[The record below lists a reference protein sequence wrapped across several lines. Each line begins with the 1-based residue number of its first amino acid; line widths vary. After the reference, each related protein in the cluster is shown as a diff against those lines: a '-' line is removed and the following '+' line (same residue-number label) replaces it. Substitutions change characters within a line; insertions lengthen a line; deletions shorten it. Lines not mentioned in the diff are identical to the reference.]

1 MNLKIIIFLVLYF
14 CLNFMKNNKKV
25 TNSKSFQSYQ
35 VEKENNMKM
44 KKNIFENELL
54 SSNNL
59 KGILIEELNSIE
71 EKVEQMKI
79 DNLNLIQDYENEV
92 NTLQKSNDY
101 LLNIQSGNHEN
112 NAKELEDNINE
123 LKEQIMNLENEI
135 KEKDRIFK
143 EVNKKI
149 ILLNNE
155 KREHDEKMIRLKD
168 QYRNELI
175 NKMKNKNYVI
185 EKVKEKK
192 NEIIEEEIQEED
204 ENYNNNNSNQIN
216 ENSIHDMI
224 QNNDTNNGNNNQ

>member
-1 MNLKIIIFLVLYF
+1 
-14 CLNFMKNNKKV
+14 MKNNKKV
-25 TNSKSFQSYQ
+25 ISNSKSFQSYQ

-44 KKNIFENELL
+44 KKNVLENELL

-59 KGILIEELNSIE
+59 KGILIEELNAIE

-101 LLNIQSGNHEN
+101 LLNIQNGNHIN

-123 LKEQIMNLENEI
+123 LKEQIINLENEI
-135 KEKDRIFK
+135 KEKDKVFK
-143 EVNKKI
+143 EVNKNI

-155 KREHDEKMIRLKD
+155 KREHDLKMMRLKE

-175 NKMKNKNYVI
+175 AKINNKNLTFENKEENKNNVI
-185 EKVKEKK
+185 
-192 NEIIEEEIQEED
+192 NDEIKEED
-204 ENYNNNNSNQIN
+204 EDKNNQLNQ
-216 ENSIHDMI
+216 NSIQDFI
-224 QNNDTNNGNNNQ
+224 GNKEIENLNDNGTTPQ

>member
-1 MNLKIIIFLVLYF
+1 
-14 CLNFMKNNKKV
+14 MKNNKKV
-25 TNSKSFQSYQ
+25 ISNSKSFQSYQ

-44 KKNIFENELL
+44 KKNVLENELL

-59 KGILIEELNSIE
+59 KGILIEELNAIE

-101 LLNIQSGNHEN
+101 LLNIQNGNHIN

-123 LKEQIMNLENEI
+123 LKEQIINLENEI
-135 KEKDRIFK
+135 KEKDKVFK
-143 EVNKKI
+143 EVNKNI

-155 KREHDEKMIRLKD
+155 KREHDLKMMRLKE

-175 NKMKNKNYVI
+175 AKINNKNLTFENKEENKNNVI
-185 EKVKEKK
+185 
-192 NEIIEEEIQEED
+192 NDEIKEED
-204 ENYNNNNSNQIN
+204 EDKNYQLNQ
-216 ENSIHDMI
+216 NSIQDI
-224 QNNDTNNGNNNQ
+224 IENKEKENLNDNGTTPQ

>member
-1 MNLKIIIFLVLYF
+1 
-14 CLNFMKNNKKV
+14 MKNNKKV
-25 TNSKSFQSYQ
+25 ISNSKSFQSYQ

-44 KKNIFENELL
+44 KKNVLENELL

-59 KGILIEELNSIE
+59 KGILIEELNAIE

-135 KEKDRIFK
+135 KEKDIVFK
-143 EVNKKI
+143 EVNKNI

-155 KREHDEKMIRLKD
+155 KREHDLKMMRLKE

-175 NKMKNKNYVI
+175 AKINNKNLTFENKEENKNNVI
-185 EKVKEKK
+185 
-192 NEIIEEEIQEED
+192 NDEIKEED
-204 ENYNNNNSNQIN
+204 EDKNNQLNQ
-216 ENSIHDMI
+216 NSIQDI
-224 QNNDTNNGNNNQ
+224 IENKEKENLNDNGTTPQ

>member
-44 KKNIFENELL
+44 KKNVLENELL

-59 KGILIEELNSIE
+59 KGILIEELNAIE

-185 EKVKEKK
+185 EKVEEKK
-192 NEIIEEEIQEED
+192 NELIEDIQEDDE
-204 ENYNNNNSNQIN
+204 ENYNNNNNQLN
-216 ENSIHDMI
+216 ENSIQDMI
-224 QNNDTNNGNNNQ
+224 ENKDVNNGNNN

>member
-1 MNLKIIIFLVLYF
+1 
-14 CLNFMKNNKKV
+14 MKNNKKV
-25 TNSKSFQSYQ
+25 ISNSKSFQSYQ

-44 KKNIFENELL
+44 KKNVLENELL

-59 KGILIEELNSIE
+59 KGILIEELNAIE

-101 LLNIQSGNHEN
+101 LLNIQNGNHIN

-123 LKEQIMNLENEI
+123 LKEQIINLENEI
-135 KEKDRIFK
+135 KEKDKVFK
-143 EVNKKI
+143 EVNKNI

-155 KREHDEKMIRLKD
+155 KREHDLKMMRLKE

-175 NKMKNKNYVI
+175 AKINNKNLTFENKEEYKNNVI
-185 EKVKEKK
+185 
-192 NEIIEEEIQEED
+192 NDEIKEED
-204 ENYNNNNSNQIN
+204 EDKNNQLNQ
-216 ENSIHDMI
+216 NSIQDFI
-224 QNNDTNNGNNNQ
+224 ENKEIENLNDNGTTPQ

>member
-101 LLNIQSGNHEN
+101 LLNIQSGNHIN

-123 LKEQIMNLENEI
+123 LKEQIINLENEI
-135 KEKDRIFK
+135 KEKDKIFK

-149 ILLNNE
+149 IQLNNE
-155 KREHDEKMIRLKD
+155 KREHDLKMMRLKE

-175 NKMKNKNYVI
+175 IKINNKKMNFENKEVNKDI
-185 EKVKEKK
+185 IINNQIKEK
-192 NEIIEEEIQEED
+192 D
-204 ENYNNNNSNQIN
+204 ENNNNQLNQ
-216 ENSIHDMI
+216 NSIQDMI
-224 QNNDTNNGNNNQ
+224 ENNKIENVNDTTPQ

>member
-1 MNLKIIIFLVLYF
+1 
-14 CLNFMKNNKKV
+14 MKNNKKV
-25 TNSKSFQSYQ
+25 ISNSKSFQSYQ

-44 KKNIFENELL
+44 KKNVLENELL

-59 KGILIEELNSIE
+59 KGILIEELNAIE

-101 LLNIQSGNHEN
+101 LLNIQNGNHIN

-123 LKEQIMNLENEI
+123 LKEQIINLENEI
-135 KEKDRIFK
+135 KEKDKVFK
-143 EVNKKI
+143 EVNKNI

-155 KREHDEKMIRLKD
+155 KREHDLKMMRLKE

-175 NKMKNKNYVI
+175 AKINNKNLTFENKEENKNNVI
-185 EKVKEKK
+185 
-192 NEIIEEEIQEED
+192 NDEIKEED
-204 ENYNNNNSNQIN
+204 EDKNNQLNQ
-216 ENSIHDMI
+216 NSIQDI
-224 QNNDTNNGNNNQ
+224 IENKEIENLNDNGTTPQ

>member
-1 MNLKIIIFLVLYF
+1 
-14 CLNFMKNNKKV
+14 MKNNKKV
-25 TNSKSFQSYQ
+25 ISNSKSFQSYQ

-44 KKNIFENELL
+44 KKNVLENELL

-59 KGILIEELNSIE
+59 KGILIEELNAIE

-101 LLNIQSGNHEN
+101 LLNIQNGNHIN

-123 LKEQIMNLENEI
+123 LKEQIINLENEI
-135 KEKDRIFK
+135 KEKDKVFK
-143 EVNKKI
+143 EVNKNI

-155 KREHDEKMIRLKD
+155 KREHDLKMMRLKE

-175 NKMKNKNYVI
+175 AKINNKNLTFENKEENKNKIIY
-185 EKVKEKK
+185 K
-192 NEIIEEEIQEED
+192 N
-204 ENYNNNNSNQIN
+204 
-216 ENSIHDMI
+216 
-224 QNNDTNNGNNNQ
+224 